1 MCNYANAIAC
11 CYQCAIKKISMWTMQ
26 NVTYLMQVGSGN
38 TARIFSC
45 RTFDC
50 SGPCFVVL
58 CFPSIISVRILSPC
72 RENSDCLYLL
82 IFVASWTRRPIDV
95 SSPLLIISNSFSYLF
110 FYADNKRSSCSRGR
124 FVLGNGWSQGGFPV
138 CFLFS
143 YLVVLICDYRFAVFT
158 VVECKW
164 ISFQMYLPMH
174 RHHRRR
180 CV

>member
-1 MCNYANAIAC
+1 MQMRLHVVTNVQSKKSACGRCKTLPTWCRSVRVILQEFFPAARLIA
-11 CYQCAIKKISMWTMQ
+11 A
-26 NVTYLMQVGSGN
+26 VRV
-38 TARIFSC
+38 
-45 RTFDC
+45 
-50 SGPCFVVL
+50 FVVL
-58 CFPSIISVRILSPC
+58 CFPSIISIRILSPC